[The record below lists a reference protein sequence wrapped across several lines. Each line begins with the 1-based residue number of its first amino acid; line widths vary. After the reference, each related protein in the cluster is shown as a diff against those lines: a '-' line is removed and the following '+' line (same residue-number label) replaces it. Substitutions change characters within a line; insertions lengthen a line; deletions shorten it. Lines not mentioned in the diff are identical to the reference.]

1 MKLRVGG
8 FLRRAHGH
16 YAAPLGSLSSCVLLY
31 TQPDCCLSET
41 VSVMDADA
49 LFPSLKDLET
59 KLGRKVPESLIR
71 SLQHEQKPA
80 APHLSSCKFCASS
93 ADLKR
98 LESKMQFLKQ
108 EMAHL
113 RAIDVKLMQ
122 QLISINEGIESIRWV
137 IEDKG
142 GVASQEGSLTSSLYS
157 LSDSQDGASLRG
169 SFNSLNDGN
178 SDGLDGLSVGSYLDT
193 LAEDQSGDLSPTDL
207 NFFVEKTAINDDSF
221 SKSPLKLRVESD
233 EYYCFG

>member
-1 MKLRVGG
+1 MDEDKHVM
-8 FLRRAHGH
+8 
-16 YAAPLGSLSSCVLLY
+16 
-31 TQPDCCLSET
+31 PD
-41 VSVMDADA
+41 
-49 LFPSLKDLET
+49 LKDIET
-59 KLGRKVPESLIR
+59 KLGLKVPDSLAR
-71 SLQHEQKPA
+71 SLAAGTHPDKHEKSA
-80 APHLSSCKFCASS
+80 APHLGNRKLCADN

-98 LESKMQFLKQ
+98 LESKMLFLKQ

-122 QLISINEGIESIRWV
+122 QLMSINEGIESIRWM

-142 GVASQEGSLTSSLYS
+142 GVASQEGSLTGSLYS
-157 LSDSQDGASLRG
+157 LSDSQDGTSLRG

-178 SDGLDGLSVGSYLDT
+178 SDGLDSLSVGSYLDT
-193 LAEDQSGDLSPTDL
+193 LADDLPDDPSPSDLDCFVDKTVIDGDT
-207 NFFVEKTAINDDSF
+207 F

>member
-1 MKLRVGG
+1 MDED
-8 FLRRAHGH
+8 
-16 YAAPLGSLSSCVLLY
+16 SNVL
-31 TQPDCCLSET
+31 PE
-41 VSVMDADA
+41 
-49 LFPSLKDLET
+49 LKDLET

-71 SLQHEQKPA
+71 SLVGGKYQHEKA
-80 APHLSSCKFCASS
+80 TVANCKLRASS
-93 ADLKR
+93 GDLKR
-98 LESKMQFLKQ
+98 LESKMLFLKQ

-122 QLISINEGIESIRWV
+122 QLMSINEGIESIRWM

-142 GVASQEGSLTSSLYS
+142 GAASQDGSLTGSLYS
-157 LSDSQDGASLRG
+157 LSDSQDGTSLRG
-169 SFNSLNDGN
+169 SLNSLDAN

-193 LAEDQSGDLSPTDL
+193 LAEDLPDNPSPTDL
-207 NFFVEKTAINDDSF
+207 DCFVEKTVIDGETF

>member
-1 MKLRVGG
+1 MDED
-8 FLRRAHGH
+8 
-16 YAAPLGSLSSCVLLY
+16 SSVL
-31 TQPDCCLSET
+31 PEI
-41 VSVMDADA
+41 
-49 LFPSLKDLET
+49 KDIEI
-59 KLGRKVPESLIR
+59 KLGRKVPESLVR
-71 SLQHEQKPA
+71 SLVGGKHHDKHEKTSA
-80 APHLSSCKFCASS
+80 NCKLRANN
-93 ADLKR
+93 ADFRR
-98 LESKMQFLKQ
+98 LESKMLFLKQ

-122 QLISINEGIESIRWV
+122 QLMSINEGIESIRWI

-142 GVASQEGSLTSSLYS
+142 STASQEGSLTGSLYS

-169 SFNSLNDGN
+169 SFNSLNDG

-193 LAEDQSGDLSPTDL
+193 LAEDLPDDPSPTDL
-207 NFFVEKTAINDDSF
+207 DCLVDKTVIDGDAF

>member
-1 MKLRVGG
+1 MDEDNGVVPDLRDIE
-8 FLRRAHGH
+8 
-16 YAAPLGSLSSCVLLY
+16 S
-31 TQPDCCLSET
+31 
-41 VSVMDADA
+41 
-49 LFPSLKDLET
+49 
-59 KLGRKVPESLIR
+59 KLGRKVPDSLVR
-71 SLQHEQKPA
+71 SLVGGKHHDKQSA
-80 APHLSSCKFCASS
+80 TPHLVSCKLCDS

-122 QLISINEGIESIRWV
+122 QLMSINEGIESIRWM

-142 GVASQEGSLTSSLYS
+142 GVASQDGSLTGSLYS
-157 LSDSQDGASLRG
+157 LSDSQDGTSLQG
-169 SFNSLNDGN
+169 SFSSLNDGN

-193 LAEDQSGDLSPTDL
+193 LAEDLPDDPSPTDL
-207 NFFVEKTAINDDSF
+207 DGFVDKTVIDGDSF

>member
-1 MKLRVGG
+1 MDEDNN
-8 FLRRAHGH
+8 
-16 YAAPLGSLSSCVLLY
+16 VL
-31 TQPDCCLSET
+31 PD
-41 VSVMDADA
+41 
-49 LFPSLKDLET
+49 LKDIET
-59 KLGRKVPESLIR
+59 KLGLKVPDSLIR
-71 SLQHEQKPA
+71 SLAGGKHHDKHEKTT
-80 APHLSSCKFCASS
+80 APHLVNCKLYANN

-98 LESKMQFLKQ
+98 LESKMLFLKQ

-122 QLISINEGIESIRWV
+122 QLMSINEGIESIRWM

-142 GVASQEGSLTSSLYS
+142 GVASQEGSLTGSLYS

-178 SDGLDGLSVGSYLDT
+178 SDGLDSLSVGSYLDT
-193 LAEDQSGDLSPTDL
+193 LAEDLSDNPSPTDL
-207 NFFVEKTAINDDSF
+207 DCFVDKTAIDGDAF